1 MIIGVPK
8 EIKDGEFR
16 IAITPSNVGVLIENN
31 HKVLVETNAGN
42 KAGFSDEDYKVSG
55 AEIVYDSKEIY
66 KRAELIVKVKEILPE
81 EFNMLREDHI
91 IMTYIHSA
99 NRLPQTEALLDN
111 KVVAFAYEDVK
122 DEYGEFPLLV
132 PMSEIAGDVG
142 LLVGVFYLSNINGG
156 NGKLICGAPGIKNI
170 NIVIFGAGNVGLRA
184 AKLAVGLGADVT
196 LMDTNIRRM
205 REIETSLLPEVK
217 TLYSNKVNVIDAIS
231 TADLVINAVK
241 WFPGLT
247 IISRDML
254 KYMKPNSLIIDID
267 AEPGGAIETS
277 QYSTHDNPIF
287 VVDGI
292 RHIGIP
298 NLPSA
303 VANTSSI
310 ALSNAT
316 ISYVLEVANKG
327 WMRAAKENKNLIHGL
342 DFVKGLLTFKPTADA
357 FNLKYTDVNEAI
369 YKIENNLI

>member
-16 IAITPSNVGVLIENN
+16 VAITPANVKVLRDNKHE
-31 HKVLVETNAGN
+31 VLVETNAG
-42 KAGFSDEDYKVSG
+42 KGGCFTDEEYKDAGAKIVSSIK
-55 AEIVYDSKEIY
+55 EVYD
-66 KRAELIVKVKEILPE
+66 RAELIVKVKEILPE
-81 EFNMLREDHI
+81 EFNLLKENHI

-99 NRLPQTEALLDN
+99 NRLPQTKALLDN
-111 KVVAFAYEDVK
+111 KVVGFAYEDVK

-142 LLVGVFYLSNINGG
+142 LLVGVYNLFNTNGG
-156 NGKLICGAPGIKNI
+156 NGKLICGAPGVSNT
-170 NIVIFGAGNVGLRA
+170 NIVIFGSGNVGLRA

-205 REIETSLLPEVK
+205 REVETSLLPEAK
-217 TLYSNKVNVIDAIS
+217 TLYSNKSNVIEAIS
-231 TADLVINAVK
+231 KADLVINAVK

-254 KYMKPNSLIIDID
+254 KYMKPNSLIVDID

-277 QYSTHDNPIF
+277 QYTSHDDPVF

-303 VANTSSI
+303 VANSSSTS
-310 ALSNAT
+310 LSNAT
-316 ISYVLEVANKG
+316 IPYILEVANKG
-327 WMRAAKENKNLIHGL
+327 WLRAAKENKNLIQGL
-342 DFVKGLLTFKPTADA
+342 DFVKGMLTFKPTADA
-357 FNLKYTDVNEAI
+357 FDLEYVEVNEAI
-369 YKIENNLI
+369 STIENNV